1 MVRGRYTAG
10 EYRATG
16 SDTDAGSITSYGQR
30 SKLINN
36 PDIGS
41 SDDADDY
48 ADALVD
54 RTHDLPFH
62 VGALL
67 DGYSTA
73 ADLGDVVDVNSSKLG
88 LTNIKY
94 VVTRKEYDSRRAT
107 TTFFLTPRQD
117 ALNMQR
123 HLDGLLRDV
132 DGRIANLETR
142 VERDRRYTDVWA

>member
-1 MVRGRYTAG
+1 M
-10 EYRATG
+10 
-16 SDTDAGSITSYGQR
+16 
-30 SKLINN
+30 
-36 PDIGS
+36 
-41 SDDADDY
+41 
-48 ADALVD
+48 
-54 RTHDLPFH
+54 
-62 VGALL
+62 GALL